1 MKMAKARGPG
11 RPLTGLERKER
22 FQVRLEPRIAEKIR
36 RFGGDNLSRGIALLA
51 ERIK

>member
-1 MKMAKARGPG
+1 MVMAKRRGPG

-22 FQVRLEPRIAEKIR
+22 YQVKIEPRIAERIR

-51 ERIK
+51 EKIK